1 MYGELGGVQ
10 GAGQGIDS
18 IDRQLIRLLQ
28 ERPRA
33 SYAELGRLSGV
44 PESTVRRR
52 VESLYEAGT
61 IETMVVP
68 DIGQL
73 GYAAVSLVGI
83 KADLNHI
90 EQIAEYLRQ
99 REEVTMVL
107 ITLGSLNLFIAVVL
121 KRVEDMYQFLREHV
135 ATLEGVRDVETF
147 VSISTIKLFRDWRVP
162 GEGTGNRE

>member
-1 MYGELGGVQ
+1 MQGV
-10 GAGQGIDS
+10 GHSIDN

-33 SYAELGRLSGV
+33 SYAELARLSNV

-61 IETMVVP
+61 IATTVVP

-73 GYAAVSLVGI
+73 GYGAVSLIGI
-83 KADLNHI
+83 KADLNDI
-90 EQIAEYLRQ
+90 EEIAEYLRQ

-107 ITLGSLNLFIAVVL
+107 ITLGRLNLFCAVAL
-121 KRVEDMYQFLREHV
+121 KSVDDLYPFLREHV
-135 ATLEGVRDVETF
+135 APRHGVGDVETF
-147 VSISTIKLFRDWRVP
+147 VSTSSIKLFRDWRVP
-162 GEGTGNRE
+162 GEGSGNSRGSGSW